1 MITKIFSMLWV
12 FQLILCIKAALFDKD
27 DLGYQTYLGW
37 FWMCAYVA
45 TTALTVEG
53 DLRKTTQKE
62 LDLNELKIHQSVV
75 TSDL

>member
-1 MITKIFSMLWV
+1 
-12 FQLILCIKAALFDKD
+12 
-27 DLGYQTYLGW
+27 
-37 FWMCAYVA
+37 MCAYVA

-53 DLRKTTQKE
+53 DIPKTTQKE